1 MANISKIK
9 VGQTT
14 YDIKDASART
24 DISTLQSKL
33 VSVTSAMHFIG
44 ITTTPLTDGATTSTL
59 AGEGLVKTTGF
70 ANGDFVIYNN
80 SEFVWNSTKWNELGS
95 TGSLKKLAFKDEASG
110 NVSVSLSGGSVT
122 AGKAASF
129 TQGSKAAFTQGAKA
143 SFKQGSKAAMT
154 MTVTEETLELLFT
167 PNGDDTFTPNG
178 TDTFTP
184 NGNDSFTGNTPTV
197 VTLPT
202 SGRGTVKVQ

>member
-9 VGQTT
+9 VGQST
-14 YDIKDASART
+14 YDIKDASARN

-44 ITTTPLTDGATTSTL
+44 ITTTALTDGATTTTL
-59 AGEGLVKTTGF
+59 AGDGLVKTTGF

-80 SEFVWNSTKWNELGS
+80 SEFVWNTNKWNELGS
-95 TGSLKKLAFKDEASG
+95 TGSLKKLAFKDEATGSG
-110 NVSVSLSGGSVT
+110 SVTLSGGSVT
-122 AGKAASF
+122 AGKAATF
-129 TQGSKAAFTQGAKA
+129 TQGAKASFTQGAKA
-143 SFKQGSKAAMT
+143 SFKQGAKAALN
-154 MTVTEETLELLFT
+154 MTVTEETLELSFT

-178 TDTFTP
+178 NDSFTP
-184 NGNDSFTGNTPTV
+184 NGSDSFTANTPTA

-202 SGRGTVKVQ
+202 SGSGSVTVK